1 MIRTEDKEQRNV
13 MEKFAPLNLT
23 PDEIIRFTPEWQG
36 ERFEDGRPKVAD
48 DIVERMHG
56 VTTTQAWG
64 VLRGDGYNYQ
74 YADGFLCTQP
84 GKVLVGRAVTV
95 MYMPRREDLR
105 AFIFEQALASGCIG
119 DQVSWPIDTLVPGD
133 IYVADIFGR
142 VKDGPVIGDNLA
154 TSIYAKTGNGVV
166 HDGAVRDIEGIHE
179 LEGFVSFCR
188 GLHPSVATPTVI
200 LAGINCPVRIGE
212 VTVMP
217 GDVVLARDDGVVFVP
232 PQLALETV
240 ESAEIVTLKDE
251 FGTMR
256 IREGVYGPGEV
267 DRAWSELMND
277 DFRGWLRSVAPK
289 RGFSAES
296 LGGMLDRLAGKRTW

>member
-1 MIRTEDKEQRNV
+1 

-105 AFIFEQALASGCIG
+105 TFIFEQALASGCIG

-154 TSIYAKTGNGVV
+154 TSIYAKTGKGVALPGKHV
-166 HDGAVRDIEGIHE
+166 PHFKPGKELRERVNQASADTGI
-179 LEGFVSFCR
+179 
-188 GLHPSVATPTVI
+188 
-200 LAGINCPVRIGE
+200 
-212 VTVMP
+212 
-217 GDVVLARDDGVVFVP
+217 
-232 PQLALETV
+232 
-240 ESAEIVTLKDE
+240 
-251 FGTMR
+251 
-256 IREGVYGPGEV
+256 
-267 DRAWSELMND
+267 
-277 DFRGWLRSVAPK
+277 
-289 RGFSAES
+289 
-296 LGGMLDRLAGKRTW
+296 